1 MRLRLPVSFLRSP
14 LLNFLLG
21 NHPSYITTPNGIIV
35 FTDPLVTGDSNVV
48 KLQVVADNII
58 RVIVARGKEMAPAQS
73 LFTGY
78 GKSPDFSWHVFSS
91 KKSLTL
97 QTKNLT
103 AIVDLKTGAVS
114 FRDRKGNTGPDEKQP
129 SGRNFLPA
137 IFKRK
142 RFCNLSRTFQ
152 TKAGDAGYERR
163 YFFSATPS
171 FIPFTLYKTQ
181 LFLIN

>member
-152 TKAGDAGYERR
+152 AKAGDAGYGRG
-163 YFFSATPS
+163 YPFSATP
-171 FIPFTLYKTQ
+171 L
-181 LFLIN
+181 LFRSPCIKRNFF